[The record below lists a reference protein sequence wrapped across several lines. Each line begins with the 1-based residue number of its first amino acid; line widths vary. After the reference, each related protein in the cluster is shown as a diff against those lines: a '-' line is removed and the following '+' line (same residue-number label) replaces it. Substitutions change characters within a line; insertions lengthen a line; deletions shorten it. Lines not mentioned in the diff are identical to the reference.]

1 MTEIFVVP
9 EPLLQA
15 VGTVPFEPR
24 QVQVVKYGD
33 HARAM
38 GELEARVNSAYT
50 QRNNAAVAL
59 VRMALLL
66 GWPAGRGLDDTTGQ
80 HVVYLD
86 LPNGEQV
93 SYHMAPA
100 DVPLLDGL
108 PEYTGKWDGKFTGT
122 TAWAEMV
129 PRAPVL
135 GAGDFDPAEIERLM
149 QEVPEG
155 QVVQVAKF
163 DSAAW
168 PKPLLT
174 LPFRLDMP
182 APEDRSG
189 WKLPHNP
196 NWPKGVYSDPP
207 SSLRL
212 ELPESD
218 VVADLELLMVPVA
231 SVPKAPF
238 PPGVCACPKCEQ
250 PRAVGKLFC
259 AAHRSVDSRV
269 YASLNPLTNECL
281 AYMMQRDGE
290 QQ

>member
-1 MTEIFVVP
+1 MTDIFVVP

-38 GELEARVNSAYT
+38 GKLEARVDRAYT

-66 GWPAGRGLDDTTGQ
+66 GWPAGRGLDDLTDNAPEWR

-108 PEYTGKWDGKFTGT
+108 PEYPGKWDGKFTGT
-122 TAWAEMV
+122 TAWA
-129 PRAPVL
+129 
-135 GAGDFDPAEIERLM
+135 D
-149 QEVPEG
+149 
-155 QVVQVAKF
+155 
-163 DSAAW
+163 
-168 PKPLLT
+168 
-174 LPFRLDMP
+174 
-182 APEDRSG
+182 
-189 WKLPHNP
+189 
-196 NWPKGVYSDPP
+196 
-207 SSLRL
+207 
-212 ELPESD
+212 
-218 VVADLELLMVPVA
+218 MVPVPGWVTDMDYRPEELGDPNSEPPPVGA
-231 SVPKAPF
+231 NPIF
-238 PPGVCACPKCEQ
+238 PPGVCACLKCEQ
-250 PRAVGKLFC
+250 PREVGKLFC
-259 AAHRSVDSRV
+259 APHRSVESRFQN
-269 YASLNPLTNECL
+269 LGPLTNERL
-281 AYMMQRDGE
+281 AYMMRRDGE